1 MSITTKNFKTGEIT
15 EKYIGKCVDQYS
27 AGGHDWMTTS
37 IVYWDDEA
45 KAPASEVV
53 WAEHYGIDVISYNI
67 DATPEVKAEYET
79 YLANVARR
87 KRIQKTWDNRCNLR
101 RIAKECN
108 LTYFQIIKL
117 EKVTPVGFWSDTVK
131 LLRSNLRSA
140 FRKSLKD
147 QILKWVNDPAPKF
160 NSPLSSRQWDFVST
174 PVFRR
179 Y

>member
-15 EKYIGKCVDQYS
+15 VKFEGKCVDQHS
-27 AGGHDWMTTS
+27 AGGHDWMTTDM
-37 IVYWDDEA
+37 IIWDGE
-45 KAPASEVV
+45 KQTPFYQTV
-53 WAEHYGIDVISYNI
+53 WAEHFGTDVIAYKI
-67 DATPEVKAEYET
+67 DATPEVRQAYKA
-79 YLANVARR
+79 YLAKVARR
-87 KRIQKTWDNRCNLR
+87 VSIQKAWDLRCNLR

-117 EKVTPVGFWSDTVK
+117 EKVTPIGVWSDTIK

-160 NSPLSSRQWDFVST
+160 NSPLSSKQWSYIPAPKFN
-174 PVFRR
+174 R

>member
-1 MSITTKNFKTGEIT
+1 MSITSKDFKTGETTVKYVGLCLNTYTRGGYDWMDTNMTIWDT
-15 EKYIGKCVDQYS
+15 EKNVPFSETVRSESYGTD
-27 AGGHDWMTTS
+27 
-37 IVYWDDEA
+37 IV
-45 KAPASEVV
+45 
-53 WAEHYGIDVISYNI
+53 SYNV
-67 DATPEVKAEYET
+67 DATPEVREAFEAH
-79 YLANVARR
+79 LARVARR
-87 KRIQKTWDNRCNLR
+87 QRIQKAWDLRCNLR

-117 EKVTPVGFWSDTVK
+117 EKVTPVGVWSDTIK
-131 LLRSNLRSA
+131 LLRANLRSA

-160 NSPLSSRQWDFVST
+160 NSPLSSKQWSFIPA